1 MGQQQLLLI
10 ALAIIIVGIGIA
22 VSIQLFRQNAIDRKR
37 EILINESSN
46 LASIA
51 IGYYKRP
58 VQFGGGGKTFT
69 GGGGWTIPQSM
80 VTTVNGSYTAQVYQ
94 DSVVITGTGTEV
106 VTGSDS
112 IQVRTTVLADSYHS
126 VIIR

>member
-1 MGQQQLLLI
+1 LGQQQLLLI

-22 VSIQLFRQNAIDRKR
+22 LSIQLFRQNAIDRKR

-58 VQFGGGGKTFT
+58 VQFGGGGKKFA
-69 GGGGWTIPQSM
+69 GWNIPPSM
-80 VTTVNGSYTAQVYQ
+80 VSTANGSYTAQIYN
-94 DSVVITGTGTEV
+94 DSIVIVGTGNEV
-106 VTGSDS
+106 VTGDDS
-112 IQVRTTVLADSYHS
+112 IQVRTTVLSDSYHS
-126 VIIR
+126 TIIR